1 LDPGESL
8 LSRTP
13 ILRRLIFEMEIEEH
27 PEEFLVERQIE
38 RGEIIRETI
47 IGTGCYAI
55 PECLDYTWTEKAIFQ
70 RLEN

>member
-1 LDPGESL
+1 
-8 LSRTP
+8 
-13 ILRRLIFEMEIEEH
+13 MEIEEH